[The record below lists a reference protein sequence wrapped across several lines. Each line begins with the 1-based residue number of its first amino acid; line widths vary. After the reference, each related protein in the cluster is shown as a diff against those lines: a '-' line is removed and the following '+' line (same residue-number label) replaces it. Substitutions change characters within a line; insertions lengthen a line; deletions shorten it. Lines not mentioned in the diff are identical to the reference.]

1 MELKSPN
8 DTINNNTETFS
19 IELDND
25 TLLESLLHHP
35 NLPDEIIFP
44 LEYTVKLPGLPQQ
57 SAHFVSGTI
66 TKLLEGR
73 GQRFPVHQ
81 ALKFE
86 KTLLAKVVAI
96 DRLISHVAG
105 KKYEMKGVEKDTTE
119 TEQYIE
125 VIEKKLRSL
134 ADSIELE
141 DMHLDLTTIW
151 EPHTSFRPCSPLVP
165 KERDPRSIICN
176 LVFLD
181 NSQSIDKIWTWLMTE
196 NVLPYLES
204 HDLEIQFGQVLD
216 IYDEIGILRQ
226 NQDENKNISESKF
239 NINILDNDKNE
250 QVMRNSNLQELDFN
264 SQISNKSLNSPLTKV
279 IHSNPSTYQP
289 NSNNNHLT
297 IVNIQTPAEIGQN
310 TSDNSIANSVIL
322 EVDQMLAWHV
332 NRLIAAI
339 DDL

>member
-1 MELKSPN
+1 MGSLERFILASLVEERERVMERSRILSLGRFFIGYWRN
-8 DTINNNTETFS
+8 
-19 IELDND
+19 ELPHCRG
-25 TLLESLLHHP
+25 LEKNKDGSFYFGDWA
-35 NLPDEIIFP
+35 NGIKKGEGF
-44 LEYTVKLPGLPQQ
+44 EYSEEKEYFGNYVDGKHEGIATVKLPGLPQQ

-73 GQRFPVHQ
+73 GQSFPVHQ

-96 DRLISHVAG
+96 DRLINDCSHVAG

-119 TEQYIE
+119 SEQYIE
-125 VIEKKLRSL
+125 EIEKKLRSL

-165 KERDPRSIICN
+165 KDKDPGAIICN

-226 NQDENKNISESKF
+226 NQDENKNISDSKF
-239 NINILDNDKNE
+239 NINILDNDQNE
-250 QVMRNSNLQELDFN
+250 QVMRNSNLQELAFN
-264 SQISNKSLNSPLTKV
+264 SQISNKSLNSP
-279 IHSNPSTYQP
+279 
-289 NSNNNHLT
+289 
-297 IVNIQTPAEIGQN
+297 
-310 TSDNSIANSVIL
+310 
-322 EVDQMLAWHV
+322 
-332 NRLIAAI
+332 
-339 DDL
+339 